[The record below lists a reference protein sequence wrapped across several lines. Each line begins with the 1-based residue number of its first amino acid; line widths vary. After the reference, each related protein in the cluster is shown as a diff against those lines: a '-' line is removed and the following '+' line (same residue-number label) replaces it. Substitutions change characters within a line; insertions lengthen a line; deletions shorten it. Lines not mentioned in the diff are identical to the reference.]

1 MSTSASSA
9 LVGRVIE
16 ASARHPWPVL
26 LVTAVLAA
34 FGARAMRTTPV
45 DAIPDLTDRQVI
57 VFTEW
62 LGRSPDL
69 VEAQITYPLTTAM
82 LGTRNVRTVRGQ
94 SMFGMSFVT
103 VLFEEGT
110 SLDDARTWVQQRLA
124 QSEGVLPE
132 GVRPR
137 LGPEATGVGWVYQY
151 ALHDASGRHDLAT
164 LRSIQDTRLRYAL
177 AAIPGVAEV
186 ASVGGYEAQIDVL
199 VELDVLRRLDLSPTD
214 VATALRGANR
224 DVGAG
229 AIEVSGRELVVRG
242 RGLLA
247 DADAIGEVVVAV
259 RDGRVP
265 IRVRDVA
272 RVVASGRARRG
283 VGELDGLGE
292 AVSGIVIARDGAN
305 AREVVAAVKQKLA
318 SLEASLP
325 EGVSFVTVYD
335 RSRLVDGAI
344 ATLRDALL
352 EEGLV
357 VALVIVIFLLHLRSA
372 LVPIVTLPASV
383 LIAFLVLSP
392 LGMTSNAMS
401 LGGIAI
407 AIGAMVDA
415 AIVIVEN
422 VHKKL
427 EHLTREEDRLEAII
441 AGAKEVGP
449 PIFFSLLLVTV
460 SFLPIFGLTGQA
472 GRLFRP
478 LALTKTSAMLAAAI
492 VAITAGPALV
502 RLLVRGRIVRERD
515 HPISKRL
522 VAVYEPF
529 VHVALRNPRSTIAIG
544 VLAVISAVPIALE
557 LGEEFMPPFA
567 EGDLLYM
574 PTTVAGI
581 STEEAE
587 RALGLQD
594 RALRA
599 FPEVERVYGKIG
611 RADTAT
617 DPAPLDMVETTV
629 LLRPRETWAAVRRPR
644 FWSSWA
650 PELTRPFFRQL
661 FPDTRRRTYDE
672 LVRAMGDAVRLPG
685 FTTALT
691 MPVRTRIDML
701 TTGIRTP
708 FGVKVLGD
716 DPAVLERT
724 AGEIERALRAVTG
737 VRSAVAER
745 AASGAFL
752 DVTPRPADLARH
764 GLTNED
770 VTMLLETAVGG
781 ATATTLLEGRRRIG
795 VVVRATRG
803 ARLDVD
809 AIAALPV
816 PVRTESGGG
825 VSGLRT
831 VPLRAVADVRR
842 VRGPSMLKS
851 ENGRLATYV
860 YVDVDLDRHALSDVA
875 RASRA
880 RLARDVR
887 VPTGVEL
894 VFSGQFE
901 QLEATRERLAVLV
914 PLAVVLVVLLLYMH
928 LGSAIE
934 TAIVL
939 ATVPFS
945 LVGSVWALYLL
956 DYHLS
961 TAVWVGVVALVGLA
975 AQTGVVMVMYLDQA
989 YLRRLAE
996 GRIRSLEDIID
1007 AHREG
1012 TVLRVRPKLMTVATA
1027 MMGLVPLLYADG
1039 LGADVMKRIAAPMV
1053 GGLLTSTFLT
1063 LEILPVIYTYW
1074 RHWEL
1079 RRTQRAVSPTAGAP
1093 VTS

>member
-1 MSTSASSA
+1 MSAQRDG
-9 LVGRVIE
+9 LVARIIE
-16 ASARHPWPVL
+16 LSARRPWPVL
-26 LVTAVLAA
+26 FVTALVAA
-34 FGARAMRTTPV
+34 FGVLAVRDTPV

-110 SLDDARTWVQQRLA
+110 TLDDARTWVQQRLA
-124 QSEGVLPE
+124 QAEAQLPE

-151 ALHDASGRHDLAT
+151 ALHDASGRYDLAT
-164 LRSIQDTRLRYAL
+164 LRNVQDTRVRLAL
-177 AAIPGVAEV
+177 ASIPGVAEV
-186 ASVGGYEAQIDVL
+186 ASVGGYEAQVDVI
-199 VELDVLRRLDLSPTD
+199 VDLDALRSRGLSPLD

-224 DVGAG
+224 EVGAG
-229 AIEVSGRELVVRG
+229 SIEVSGRELVVRG

-247 DADAIGEVVVAV
+247 DAAALSEVVVSVSA
-259 RDGRVP
+259 DRVP
-265 IRVRDVA
+265 VRVRDVA
-272 RVVASGRARRG
+272 RVVNAGRARRG
-283 VGELDGLGE
+283 IGELDGRGE

-305 AREVVAAVKQKLA
+305 AKRVIDAVKAKLDA
-318 SLEASLP
+318 LAPSLP
-325 EGVSFVTVYD
+325 AGVSFVTVYD
-335 RSRLVDGAI
+335 RSRLIEGTLT
-344 ATLRDALL
+344 TLRDALL
-352 EEGLV
+352 EESIV
-357 VALVIVIFLLHLRSA
+357 VSLVIALFLLHLRSA
-372 LVPIVTLPASV
+372 LVPVITLPLSV
-383 LIAFLVLSP
+383 LVAFLVLRP
-392 LGMTSNAMS
+392 LGVTSNAMS

-407 AIGAMVDA
+407 ALGAMVDA

-427 EHLTREEDRLEAII
+427 EHVTREEDRLAAVIE
-441 AGAKEVGP
+441 GAKEVGP

-478 LALTKTSAMLAAAI
+478 LALTKTSAMLAAAV

-502 RLLVRGRIVRERD
+502 RLLLRGKIAHERD
-515 HPISKRL
+515 HPVSRRL
-522 VAVYEPF
+522 IAVYEPF

-544 VLAVISAVPIALE
+544 VLAVISAVPLAFS

-581 STEEAE
+581 STEQAE
-587 RALGLQD
+587 RALGAQD
-594 RALRA
+594 RALAA

-629 LLRPRETWAAVRRPR
+629 LLTPRERWAPVPRPR
-644 FWSSWA
+644 FWSGRVPGFLEPPMRA
-650 PELTRPFFRQL
+650 L

-672 LVRAMGDAVRLPG
+672 LVQAMGERVRLPG

-708 FGVKVLGD
+708 FGVKVLGE
-716 DPAVLERT
+716 DPVALDRIARSV
-724 AGEIERALRAVTG
+724 ERALRAVNG

-745 AASGAFL
+745 AASGSYL
-752 DVTPRPADLARH
+752 DVVPRAEELARY

-770 VTMLLETAVGG
+770 VTMTLETAVGG
-781 ATATTLLEGRRRIG
+781 MDATTLLDGRRRIG
-795 VVVRATRG
+795 VVVRASRD
-803 ARLDVD
+803 ARLDV
-809 AIAALPV
+809 ASVRELPIT
-816 PVRTESGGG
+816 VRTSGEG
-825 VSGLRT
+825 SALRT
-831 VPLRAVADVRR
+831 VPLRAVADVRP
-842 VRGPSMLKS
+842 VTGPSMLKS
-851 ENGRLATYV
+851 ENGRLAAYV
-860 YVDVDLDRHALSDVA
+860 YVDVDLARHDLASVVE
-875 RASRA
+875 ASRA
-880 RLARDVR
+880 ALARE
-887 VPTGVEL
+887 VPAEQGIEL
-894 VFSGQFE
+894 VLSGQFE
-901 QLEATRERLAVLV
+901 QLEETRARLVFLV
-914 PLAVVLVVLLLYMH
+914 PLTLALVVLLLYAH
-928 LGSAIE
+928 LGNAIE
-934 TAIVL
+934 VLIVL

-961 TAVWVGVVALVGLA
+961 TAVWVGIVALVGLA

-996 GRIRSLEDIID
+996 GRINSLEDIID

-1027 MMGLVPLLYADG
+1027 LIGLFPLLYADG
-1039 LGADVMKRIAAPMV
+1039 LGADVMKRIAAPMI
-1053 GGLLTSTFLT
+1053 GGLFTSAFLT

-1074 RHWEL
+1074 RHAEL
-1079 RRTQRAVSPTAGAP
+1079 RARARAEAPPTLASESP
-1093 VTS
+1093 

>member
-1 MSTSASSA
+1 MSTAA
-9 LVGRVIE
+9 GGLVERVIE
-16 ASARHPWPVL
+16 WCARHPWPVL
-26 LVTAVLAA
+26 LMTAVITA
-34 FGARAMRTTPV
+34 FGVRAAQRTPV

-69 VEAQITYPLTTAM
+69 IEAQVTYPLTAAM

-124 QSEGVLPE
+124 QAEGELPE
-132 GVRPR
+132 GVRPE

-151 ALHDASGRHDLAT
+151 ALLDRSGRHDLAT
-164 LRSIQDTRLRYAL
+164 LRNVQDTELRYAL
-177 AAIPGVAEV
+177 ASIPGVAEV
-186 ASVGGYEAQIDVL
+186 ASIGGYEAQLDVL
-199 VELDVLRRLDLSPTD
+199 VDLDALRARDLTPVD
-214 VATALRGANR
+214 IATALRAANNE
-224 DVGAG
+224 VGAG

-242 RGLLA
+242 RGLLT
-247 DADAIGEVVVAV
+247 DAEAVGDVVVAV
-259 RDGRVP
+259 REGRVP
-265 IRVRDVA
+265 VRVRDVA
-272 RVVASGRARRG
+272 RVTHGGRARRG
-283 VGELDGLGE
+283 IGELDGLGE

-305 AREVVAAVKQKLA
+305 ARTVVAEVKARLA
-318 SLEASLP
+318 ALAPSLP
-325 EGVSFVTVYD
+325 EGVSVVTVYD
-335 RSRLVDGAI
+335 RSRLVDGAVR
-344 ATLRDALL
+344 TLRDALV
-352 EEGLV
+352 EEGLI
-357 VALVIVIFLLHLRSA
+357 VALVIVLFLLHFRSA
-372 LVPIVTLPASV
+372 LVPIITLPVSV
-383 LIAFLVLSP
+383 AIAFLVLGP
-392 LGMTSNAMS
+392 LGVTSNAMS

-407 AIGAMVDA
+407 ALGAMVDA

-422 VHKKL
+422 AHKKL
-427 EHLTREEDRLEAII
+427 EHVTREEERVEAII

-478 LALTKTSAMLAAAI
+478 LALTKTSAMLAAAV
-492 VAITAGPALV
+492 VAITTGPALV
-502 RLLVRGRIVRERD
+502 RLLLRGRITPERE
-515 HPISKRL
+515 HPISRRL
-522 VAVYEPF
+522 IAVYEPF

-544 VLAVISAVPIALE
+544 VFAVLSAIPISLT

-574 PTTVAGI
+574 PTTVPGI

-587 RALGLQD
+587 RALGAQD

-611 RADTAT
+611 RASTAT

-629 LLRPRETWAAVRRPR
+629 LLRPRETWARVPRPR
-644 FWSSWA
+644 FWTGHA
-650 PELTRPFFRQL
+650 PEFAVPVLRFL
-661 FPDTRRRTYDE
+661 FPDSRVRTYDE

-708 FGVKVLGD
+708 LGVKVLGD
-716 DPAVLERT
+716 DIRVIERT
-724 AGEIERALRAVTG
+724 AREVESALRGVTG
-737 VRSAVAER
+737 VRSVVAER
-745 AASGAFL
+745 AGSGAYL
-752 DVTPRPADLARH
+752 DVTPRAADLARY
-764 GLTNED
+764 GLSNED

-781 ATATTLLEGRRRIG
+781 LTATTLFDGRRRIG
-795 VVVRATRG
+795 VVVRADRE
-803 ARLDVD
+803 ARLDAA
-809 AIAALPV
+809 AIEALPV
-816 PVRTESGGG
+816 PVMTGGMAG
-825 VSGLRT
+825 TSLRT
-831 VPLRAVADVRR
+831 VPLRAVADVRT
-842 VRGPSMLKS
+842 VSGPSMLKS
-851 ENGRLATYV
+851 ENGRLAAYV
-860 YVDVDLDRHALSDVA
+860 YVDVDTDHHDLASVVERA
-875 RASRA
+875 RARI
-880 RLARDVR
+880 ARDVVTPR
-887 VPTGVEL
+887 GVEF
-894 VFSGQFE
+894 VFAGQFQ
-901 QLEATRERLAVLV
+901 QLEETRERLGYLV
-914 PLAVVLVVLLLYMH
+914 PLTLVLVVLLLYAH
-928 LGSAIE
+928 LGNAIE
-934 TAIVL
+934 TMIVL

-956 DYHLS
+956 DYHVS

-975 AQTGVVMVMYLDQA
+975 SQTGVVMVMYLDQA

-996 GRIRSLEDIID
+996 GKINSLEDIIE

-1027 MMGLVPLLYADG
+1027 LMGLLPLLFADG
-1039 LGADVMKRIAAPMV
+1039 LGADVMKRIAAPMI
-1053 GGLLTSTFLT
+1053 GGLITSTFLT

-1079 RRTQRAVSPTAGAP
+1079 RSAQRAAAPPTALEIAP
-1093 VTS
+1093 T